1 MGLVSLILPATRIY
15 GRIHSHDFDFDA
27 FEFRDDPKLEPP
39 VQLPTTD
46 WRHYPTG
53 PGNQTWW
60 KPRSAGIPPAL
71 PRLFLYLPTP
81 YT

>member
-46 WRHYPTG
+46 
-53 PGNQTWW
+53 
-60 KPRSAGIPPAL
+60 
-71 PRLFLYLPTP
+71 
-81 YT
+81 